1 MPKAKGD
8 YLRLLHWW
16 TINLARC
23 VTSKWSFPRLFC
35 FFLLEIFRF
44 LFRQLKMLD
53 KLRKYCHKFGQSY
66 MYVAVSPSC
75 EQEDFNSRNLIDS
88 PSDWINSWT
97 SITFSLKLRF
107 FSMFR
112 FSWVSLKVFF
122 SSCFE
127 EVLRYVTCSEIFLV
141 NLYHDFL
148 LYFTLLF
155 TLLVLPCFY
164 EPLAL
169 G

>member
-1 MPKAKGD
+1 MN
-8 YLRLLHWW
+8 
-16 TINLARC
+16 NLARC

-127 EVLRYVTCSEIFLV
+127 EVLRYVTCSEIFWWIFIMIFYFTS
-141 NLYHDFL
+141 LYFL
-148 LYFTLLF
+148 LYSFYPVFMNHLL
-155 TLLVLPCFY
+155 
-164 EPLAL
+164 
-169 G
+169 